1 MARVTDPEKLN
12 RIKEST
18 MNLIV
23 RNGYNGITIAAIA
36 GEAQVSAGY
45 LYRHFKGKD
54 ELINFLVSESFESL
68 RGTVSHLLD
77 ENTDITTVVLYYFG
91 ALFDMAN
98 TAPIKSRF
106 ISILYRDAR
115 FREEARGQSILRIPD
130 IAEKLLK
137 KGIETGEFNP
147 QTTVSDIML
156 FLLNLPIDY
165 MFQRLEGQQGPAA
178 ITGEETS
185 KLAAMCLR
193 ALK

>member
-12 RIKEST
+12 RIKECT

-36 GEAQVSAGY
+36 GEAHVSVGY
-45 LYRHFKGKD
+45 LYRHFEGKD

-68 RGTVSHLLD
+68 RRTVSHLLD
-77 ENTDITTVVLYYFG
+77 ESADITTVVLYYFG
-91 ALFDMAN
+91 ALFEMAN
-98 TAPIKSRF
+98 TAPIKARF

-115 FREEARGQSILRIPD
+115 FREEAREQSILQIPD
-130 IAEKLLK
+130 IAERLLY

-147 QTTVSDIML
+147 QITVPEIML

-165 MFQRLEGQQGPAA
+165 LFQRLEGQLGPAA
-178 ITGEETS
+178 ITEEETH
-185 KLAAMCLR
+185 KLATMCLR